1 MNKSFAFILLIVSI
15 SLIVLC
21 SIPCPGDAKTINL
34 SLASFGAPTHC
45 NVRTAIDWSKEIES
59 LTNGEVKIVP
69 YWGGS
74 LLKAGAIY
82 DGVVQGA
89 ADIGMDMPTYQKGRF
104 PVSECIEL
112 PWGYP
117 NSEVSSQVAYDVLDK
132 FKPKEIE
139 DVHVFYLAS
148 MGGAALEGNKPIRT
162 MEDMKG
168 LKVRST
174 GNTVKIVQALGGVG
188 ISMPITE
195 TYDALRKNT
204 VDCTLNS
211 LEALMLFK
219 FAEVSKYTTK
229 LPCVGYG
236 SINWIFMSQKKWNSL
251 PADIQKIFEEVSKKY
266 TLINA
271 KAWDKFDAEAIDF
284 AKKHNV
290 EMIDLAS
297 HEANKWAQK
306 MKPVRDEY
314 IASMNSR
321 GLPGKEIADYIQER
335 IAYYTK

>member
-1 MNKSFAFILLIVSI
+1 MKKPFASVLSVVFF
-15 SLIVLC
+15 SLIVLA
-21 SIPCPGDAKTINL
+21 SMPFSLEAKTISL

-45 NVRTAIDWSKEIES
+45 NVTTAIDWAKEIES
-59 LTNGEVKIVP
+59 LSNGEVKIVA

-89 ADIGMDMPTYQKGRF
+89 ADIGMDMPTYAKGRF
-104 PVSECIEL
+104 PVAECIGL

-117 NSEVSSQVAYDVLDK
+117 NSEVSSQVAYDVLEK

-139 DVHVFYLAS
+139 DVHIFYLAS

-162 MEDMKG
+162 LQDIKG
-168 LKVRST
+168 LKVRSA
-174 GNTVKIVQALGGVG
+174 GNTVKIIQALGGVS

-229 LPCVGYG
+229 VPCIGYG

-271 KAWDKFDAEAIDF
+271 KAWDKFDAEAVDF
-284 AKKHNV
+284 SKKYNV
-290 EMIDLAS
+290 EFIDLAND
-297 HEANKWAQK
+297 EANK
-306 MKPVRDEY
+306 
-314 IASMNSR
+314 
-321 GLPGKEIADYIQER
+321 
-335 IAYYTK
+335 